1 MDSLLQNRLKQYV
14 ELVPVLLFCVC
25 VIQFIAYCMSEYL
38 GTTIIVSLY
47 FKVIQQ
53 IFEVSLCFISIL
65 YYVSYRDRWHPIPKI
80 CLHGL
85 SLLWLNNLPYILF
98 DYELGVYF
106 VSISLIIYAIVLI
119 FALRI
124 LTNR

>member
-1 MDSLLQNRLKQYV
+1 MTENRLRQYM
-14 ELVPVLLFCVC
+14 ELIPVLLFCVC
-25 VIQFIAYCMSEYL
+25 VIQFVAYCMSEYFE
-38 GTTIIVSLY
+38 TTLIVSLY
-47 FKVIQQ
+47 FKIVQQ
-53 IFEVSLCFISIL
+53 IFEVSLCFIALL
-65 YYVSYRDRWHPIPKI
+65 YYISFRDRWHPIPKI

-98 DYELGVYF
+98 DYEIGFYF
-106 VSISLIIYAIVLI
+106 TTISIIIYCIVLI